1 MRTVKCMTLI
11 HKAQQ
16 ILEHKL
22 SHWQQQG
29 WCKASPFYPSKE
41 GAFCVDIQ
49 IEQRPVIYTSISS
62 ILYPSNDEHQQK
74 AVDAYHSS
82 QLTKLEFIPDAVN
95 NLIKLLEATEARLKV
110 HSNWRYRLYDEPQ
123 CMTELFLNNGFQA
136 HHLHPDFF
144 VKLKGRNPT
153 KEHDINFSLSDD
165 AYPNIVLDSQWLN
178 LYPEF
183 QVYLITAEN
192 GFSLKDVAHIWTLI
206 ENET

>member
-1 MRTVKCMTLI
+1 MRTVKSMTLT

-22 SHWQQQG
+22 SHWQQRG
-29 WCKASPFYPSKE
+29 WCKASQTYQSKE
-41 GAFCVDIQ
+41 GTLCVDIQ
-49 IEQRPVIYTSISS
+49 IEQRPVIYTSISGV
-62 ILYPSNDEHQQK
+62 LYPNCDIRQQQ
-74 AVDAYHSS
+74 AIDAYHTRK
-82 QLTKLEFIPDAVN
+82 LTKLQFMPETVN

-110 HSNWRYRLYDEPQ
+110 HSNWRYRLYDEPES
-123 CMTELFLNNGFQA
+123 MTELFINNGFQP

-153 KEHDINFSLSDD
+153 KEHDINFSLSDG
-165 AYPNIVLDSQWLN
+165 ASPNIVLDTKGLN

-183 QVYLITAEN
+183 KVYLVTAEN
-192 GFSLKDVAHIWTLI
+192 GFSLNDMDHVLALI